1 MVNAVRSAPER
12 PFLVAGP
19 PAVGP
24 VLRLQ
29 SYYVPLVTL
38 GLAQML
44 FIAALSSGDIA
55 GVPTIMFLPGLELPR
70 GPAFAIFVWVLA
82 IVGALIA
89 WSLSATHFGRFA
101 EVVRDNPVAAVALPP
116 PSRWW
121 SRQRR
126 RRSQPA
132 KPRASP
138 GRCSPSAASRAAS
151 AA

>member
-101 EVVRDNPVAAVALPP
+101 EVVRDNPVAAGAGGPPARPVRVPGVVLCGAPGGGGGAPP
-116 PSRWW
+116 PPPPPGGS
-121 SRQRR
+121 
-126 RRSQPA
+126 P
-132 KPRASP
+132 PRVS
-138 GRCSPSAASRAAS
+138 
-151 AA
+151 